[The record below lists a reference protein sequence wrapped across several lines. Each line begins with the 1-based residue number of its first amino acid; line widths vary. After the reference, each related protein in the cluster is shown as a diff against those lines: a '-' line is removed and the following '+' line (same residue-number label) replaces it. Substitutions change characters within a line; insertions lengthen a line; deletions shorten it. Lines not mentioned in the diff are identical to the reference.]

1 MSHFLTAP
9 QTAPQSVNLVIVD
22 PTSATVSWTPATL
35 AEARGFIV
43 SYSVSYVPTG
53 LTDNQQEVMVPE
65 NQSSF
70 LITGLELMME
80 YSITVMTHTSAGPS
94 DGTTLILLS
103 KYKSS
108 KLILITTFSIKYS
121 IYYTFSV
128 VFGRNT

>member
-43 SYSVSYVPTG
+43 SYVPTR

-70 LITGLELMME
+70 LITGLELIQ
-80 YSITVMTHTSAGPS
+80 YHS
-94 DGTTLILLS
+94 DDS
-103 KYKSS
+103 H
-108 KLILITTFSIKYS
+108 
-121 IYYTFSV
+121 
-128 VFGRNT
+128 